1 MIAKEY
7 GGRGEPCCV
16 RQRLCQCNP
25 LPAPR
30 RRTREKQVNLKATST
45 VHNAMN
51 ANFNN
56 TEWRL
61 ERTERRDDRGRGDT

>member
-1 MIAKEY
+1 
-7 GGRGEPCCV
+7 
-16 RQRLCQCNP
+16 
-25 LPAPR
+25 
-30 RRTREKQVNLKATST
+30 VNLKATST

-61 ERTERRDDRGRGDT
+61 ERTERRDDRGRGDI